1 MAGLLYKDFV
11 AIRGKI
17 YAICMVVVLVLG
29 FVLRLIVKDEATEYI
44 LVMYVPL
51 MVFSLYLLVN
61 NKMETDLM
69 QVDEAKKQKQYC
81 LSLPVNKK
89 LYVAEKYVFM
99 LLIFYIAQSF
109 VALFCSIMAVDCVTD
124 ICMQILSSIMAIIPI
139 ITTGMMTLAA
149 IELPFF
155 IGAGYKKGKI
165 LKQGILEGFFVV
177 FIVYL
182 LFGDLNVF
190 EKFSLEMFVTWLEE
204 HQDVVNA
211 LHVFT
216 PIIGLAVFYISYRI
230 SCFLYERRELSDD

>member
-17 YAICMVVVLVLG
+17 YAICMVAVLVLG

-81 LSLPVNKK
+81 LSLPINKK

-109 VALFCSIMAVDCVTD
+109 VALFCSIMAVDCVTT

-155 IGAGYKKGKI
+155 IGAGYKRGKI

-182 LFGDLNVF
+182 LFGDLTVF
-190 EKFSLEMFVTWLEE
+190 EKFSLEIFVTWLEE

-216 PIIGLAVFYISYRI
+216 PVIGLAIFYISYRI

>member
-190 EKFSLEMFVTWLEE
+190 EKFSLEIFVTWLEE

-216 PIIGLAVFYISYRI
+216 PVIGLAVFYISYRI

>member
-17 YAICMVVVLVLG
+17 YAICMVAVLVLG
-29 FVLRLIVKDEATEYI
+29 FVLRLIIKDETTEYI

-99 LLIFYIAQSF
+99 LLIFYFAQSF
-109 VALFCSIMAVDCVTD
+109 VALFCSVMTVDCVTD
-124 ICMQILSSIMAIIPI
+124 I
-139 ITTGMMTLAA
+139 
-149 IELPFF
+149 
-155 IGAGYKKGKI
+155 
-165 LKQGILEGFFVV
+165 
-177 FIVYL
+177 
-182 LFGDLNVF
+182 
-190 EKFSLEMFVTWLEE
+190 
-204 HQDVVNA
+204 
-211 LHVFT
+211 
-216 PIIGLAVFYISYRI
+216 
-230 SCFLYERRELSDD
+230 

>member
-17 YAICMVVVLVLG
+17 YAICMVAVLVLG

-109 VALFCSIMAVDCVTD
+109 VALFCSIMAVDCVTT

-190 EKFSLEMFVTWLEE
+190 EKFSLEIFVTWLEE

-216 PIIGLAVFYISYRI
+216 PVIGLAVFYISYRI

>member
-81 LSLPVNKK
+81 LSLPINKK

-216 PIIGLAVFYISYRI
+216 PVIGLAIFYISYRI

>member
-216 PIIGLAVFYISYRI
+216 PVIGLAVFYISYRI

>member
-17 YAICMVVVLVLG
+17 YAICMVAVLVLG

-81 LSLPVNKK
+81 LSLPINKK

-109 VALFCSIMAVDCVTD
+109 VALFCSIMAVDCVTT

-190 EKFSLEMFVTWLEE
+190 EKFSLEIFVTWLEE

-216 PIIGLAVFYISYRI
+216 PVIGLAVFYISYRI

>member
-17 YAICMVVVLVLG
+17 YAICMVAVLVLG
-29 FVLRLIVKDEATEYI
+29 FAWRLIVQDEATEYI

-81 LSLPVNKK
+81 LSLPINKK

-155 IGAGYKKGKI
+155 IVAGYKKGKI
-165 LKQGILEGFFVV
+165 LKQGILEGIFVV

-182 LFGDLNVF
+182 LFGDLTVF
-190 EKFSLEMFVTWLEE
+190 DNFSLEVFVTWLEE

-216 PIIGLAVFYISYRI
+216 PVMGLLVYYISYRI
-230 SCFLYERRELSDD
+230 SCFLFERRELSDD

>member
-17 YAICMVVVLVLG
+17 YAICMVAVLVLG
-29 FVLRLIVKDEATEYI
+29 FVLRLIIKDETTEYI

-109 VALFCSIMAVDCVTD
+109 VALFCSIMAVDCVTT

-190 EKFSLEMFVTWLEE
+190 EKFSLEIFVTWLEE

-216 PIIGLAVFYISYRI
+216 PVIGLAVFYISYRI

>member
-17 YAICMVVVLVLG
+17 YAICMVAVLVLG
-29 FVLRLIVKDEATEYI
+29 FAWRLIVQDEATEYI

-190 EKFSLEMFVTWLEE
+190 EKFSLEIFVTWLEE

-216 PIIGLAVFYISYRI
+216 PVIGLAVFYISYRI

>member
-1 MAGLLYKDFV
+1 
-11 AIRGKI
+11 
-17 YAICMVVVLVLG
+17 
-29 FVLRLIVKDEATEYI
+29 
-44 LVMYVPL
+44 
-51 MVFSLYLLVN
+51 
-61 NKMETDLM
+61 
-69 QVDEAKKQKQYC
+69 
-81 LSLPVNKK
+81 
-89 LYVAEKYVFM
+89 
-99 LLIFYIAQSF
+99 
-109 VALFCSIMAVDCVTD
+109 
-124 ICMQILSSIMAIIPI
+124 MAIIPI

-182 LFGDLNVF
+182 LFGDLTVF
-190 EKFSLEMFVTWLEE
+190 EKFSLEIFVTWLEE

-216 PIIGLAVFYISYRI
+216 PVIGLAVFYISYRI

>member
-17 YAICMVVVLVLG
+17 YAICMVALLVLG

-44 LVMYVPL
+44 FVMYVPL
-51 MVFSLYLLVN
+51 MVFSLYMLVN

-81 LSLPVNKK
+81 LSLPINKK

-109 VALFCSIMAVDCVTD
+109 VALFCSIMAVDCVTT

-190 EKFSLEMFVTWLEE
+190 EKFSLEIFVTWLEE

-216 PIIGLAVFYISYRI
+216 PVIGLAVFYISYRI

>member
-109 VALFCSIMAVDCVTD
+109 VSLFCSIMAVDCVTT

-190 EKFSLEMFVTWLEE
+190 EKFSLEIFVTWLEE

-216 PIIGLAVFYISYRI
+216 PVIGLAVFYISYRI

>member
-17 YAICMVVVLVLG
+17 YAICMVAVLVLG
-29 FVLRLIVKDEATEYI
+29 FVLRLIVKDDATEYI

-51 MVFSLYLLVN
+51 MVFSLYMLVN

-109 VALFCSIMAVDCVTD
+109 VALFCSIMAVDCVTT

-190 EKFSLEMFVTWLEE
+190 EKFSLEIFVTWLEE

-216 PIIGLAVFYISYRI
+216 PVIGLAVFYISYRI

>member
-17 YAICMVVVLVLG
+17 YAICMVAVLVLG

-51 MVFSLYLLVN
+51 MVFSLYLHVN

-109 VALFCSIMAVDCVTD
+109 VALFCSIMAVDCVTT

-190 EKFSLEMFVTWLEE
+190 EKFSLEIFVTWLEE

-216 PIIGLAVFYISYRI
+216 PVIGLAVFYISYRI

>member
-81 LSLPVNKK
+81 LSLPINKK

-109 VALFCSIMAVDCVTD
+109 VALFCSIMAVDCVTT

-190 EKFSLEMFVTWLEE
+190 EKFSLEIFVTWLEE

-216 PIIGLAVFYISYRI
+216 PVIGLAVFYISYRI

>member
-17 YAICMVVVLVLG
+17 YAICMVAVLIIG
-29 FVLRLIVKDEATEYI
+29 FLSRLIVKDDAIEYI

-81 LSLPVNKK
+81 VSLPINKK

-109 VALFCSIMAVDCVTD
+109 VALFCSIMVVDCVTTL
-124 ICMQILSSIMAIIPI
+124 CMQIATSIMAVIPI

-155 IGAGYKKGKI
+155 IVAGYKKGKI
-165 LKQGILEGFFVV
+165 LKQGILEGIFVV

-182 LFGDLNVF
+182 LFGDLTVF
-190 EKFSLEMFVTWLEE
+190 EKFSLEIFVTWLEE

-216 PIIGLAVFYISYRI
+216 PIIGVAVFYISYRI
-230 SCFLYERRELSDD
+230 SCFLYERRELIDD

>member
-17 YAICMVVVLVLG
+17 YAICMVAVLVLG
-29 FVLRLIVKDEATEYI
+29 FVLRLIVQDEATEYI

-190 EKFSLEMFVTWLEE
+190 EKFSLEIFVTWLEE

-216 PIIGLAVFYISYRI
+216 PVIGLAVFYISYRI